1 MAKTYVD
8 LIAWQKAMAAAKIV
22 YEATALMPVDE
33 RFGLIAQ
40 MRRAAV
46 SIPANIAEGQGRRT
60 KGEFLNHLSIAY
72 GSIRELETH
81 AMLAR
86 DLGLLSEETVA
97 PIMEGLAEVGRL
109 VNGLANSL
117 GR

>member
-1 MAKTYVD
+1 MARIYRDAYGVPHIRGGTVSD
-8 LIAWQKAMAAAKIV
+8 L
-22 YEATALMPVDE
+22 
-33 RFGLIAQ
+33 
-40 MRRAAV
+40 
-46 SIPANIAEGQGRRT
+46 AEGQGRRT
-60 KGEFLNHLSIAY
+60 KGEFLNHLSMAY

-86 DLGLLSEETVA
+86 DLGFLRDQTVA
-97 PIMEGLAEVGRL
+97 PILEGLAEVGRL